1 MTVECTLETSGGE
14 AACIL
19 RGEIVSINT
28 MGLMG
33 SFEEQFPEDGHV
45 AVRFVRGGEEFMFP
59 GRIVRVQRSATTPDA
74 RPVFNHLIR
83 FESPVANPDA

>member
-14 AACIL
+14 AACTL
-19 RGEIVSINT
+19 RGQIVSINT

-33 SFEEQFPEDGHV
+33 AFEEQFPEDGRV

-59 GRIVRVQRSATTPDA
+59 GRILRVQRSATTPDA
-74 RPVFNHLIR
+74 PPIFNHLIR
-83 FESPVANPDA
+83 FESPAANPDA